1 MSRSKLDFRY
11 ETRCNEDMYEDLF
24 DLTLEVSKRIK
35 GGILVFFTSYAMM
48 RDYLAYWK
56 ITGLLRKF
64 KE

>member
-1 MSRSKLDFRY
+1 MF
-11 ETRCNEDMYEDLF
+11 EDLF
-24 DLTLEVSKRIK
+24 DLTLEVSKSVK

-48 RDYLAYWK
+48 REYLAYWK